1 MPNIIHAQ
9 IISEIYHQYFCNTG
23 ALRESS
29 TELHFTRE
37 RKEPV
42 QFLLLSLRS
51 RGSLCCRCPFMYFFF
66 FFSSCACPMACG
78 SSQVFLGTQEGI
90 KPRPQQQPKPLQR
103 QHELLNLLNHE
114 RTPTPF
120 STDVF
125 NTVTPL
131 TTVGSQRHCTTCS
144 KNTVLRAWH
153 PQHVLH
159 NVKHHG

>member
-1 MPNIIHAQ
+1 MRNGIK
-9 IISEIYHQYFCNTG
+9 ISCYNPFLQVEWISDGEFHIQGLT
-23 ALRESS
+23 
-29 TELHFTRE
+29 
-37 RKEPV
+37 PV
-42 QFLLLSLRS
+42 PIMYVTLDKSLTSPGLILSVVKWEQVPSYTAAMCGVRFLEGS
-51 RGSLCCRCPFMYFFF
+51 RPRP
-66 FFSSCACPMACG
+66 
-78 SSQVFLGTQEGI
+78 EI

-153 PQHVLH
+153 P
-159 NVKHHG
+159 